1 MTIED
6 IRPDATGGKIIEAV
20 KESKIERDHL
30 NELKQVLLYLG
41 EEFHGEIKITS
52 MNKLELSESVKDFNK
67 RNKSY

>member
-1 MTIED
+1 MTTED
-6 IRPDATGGKIIEAV
+6 IRSDATGGKIIEAV

-41 EEFHGEIKITS
+41 EEFRGEIKITS